1 MLTIDRC
8 VTKEL
13 LEIAFERVQ
22 RDIDATQPGD
32 PSLEQ
37 IRAFAKSSRLKQWAL
52 DSAVDFLAFRKSPQV
67 AQATLGLLTAGIL
80 VGMELQKLAS
90 EVGALEDWYAERNEL
105 SADHCKVDEALET
118 PPR

>member
-13 LEIAFERVQ
+13 LEIAFDHVQ
-22 RDIDATQPGD
+22 RDIDTTEPGD

-37 IRAFAKSSRLKQWAL
+37 IRAFAKSSRLKKWAL
-52 DSAVDFLAFRKSPQV
+52 DSAVDFLSFRKSPDV

-80 VGMELQKLAS
+80 VGMELQKLAG
-90 EVGALEDWYAERNEL
+90 EVGALEDWYGEKTEVNA
-105 SADHCKVDEALET
+105 T
-118 PPR
+118 Q